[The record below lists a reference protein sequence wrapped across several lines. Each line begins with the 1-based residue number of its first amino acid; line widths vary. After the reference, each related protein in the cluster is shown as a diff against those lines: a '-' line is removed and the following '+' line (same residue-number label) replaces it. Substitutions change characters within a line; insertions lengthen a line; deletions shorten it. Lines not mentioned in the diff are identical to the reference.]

1 MQRRH
6 RWKIELAL
14 GVLALVA
21 LGLVELAGVSGG
33 VLVGLVAAEAFVWIG
48 VAVLLVRSG
57 RLAPL
62 GRRASS

>member
-33 VLVGLVAAEAFVWIG
+33 VLVGLVAAEALVWIG
-48 VAVLLVRSG
+48 VAVLLVG
-57 RLAPL
+57 ADRLAPL
-62 GRRASS
+62 GRRAS